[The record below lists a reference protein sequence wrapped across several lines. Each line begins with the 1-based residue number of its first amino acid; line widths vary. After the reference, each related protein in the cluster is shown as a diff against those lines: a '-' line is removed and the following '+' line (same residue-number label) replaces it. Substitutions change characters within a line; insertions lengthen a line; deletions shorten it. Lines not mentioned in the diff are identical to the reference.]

1 MLAKAYSDL
10 SCIYFAEKIIRNEGK
25 IGWRTMISL
34 VFDSTNNKK
43 IRLLKILDPS
53 TTFGDSEKIKIDLT
67 LIGIFYKCY
76 DIYVIVEIE
85 P

>member
-1 MLAKAYSDL
+1 
-10 SCIYFAEKIIRNEGK
+10 
-25 IGWRTMISL
+25 MISL

-53 TTFGDSEKIKIDLT
+53 TTFGDSEKQIDLT